1 MRTAFI
7 NNRIIQTHNYRF
19 ESKHYLNEYSF
30 LSLQL
35 EENIDRCM
43 TLGDIA
49 HAFNPPVFKR
59 QFCKKTPR
67 SVQYFQS
74 SDVQNAN
81 EFSNTYV
88 FRGQAESLN
97 LLVNKG
103 DVLVTGFGTIGNIRL
118 VSKFQDL
125 VCYANNVCRIRAN
138 EDIPQG
144 YLYAVLSSKYGY
156 AQLNKNAS
164 GSVVRYIEAPGIK
177 KTLIPNFPESF
188 QVEVDNFIQESA
200 KLREEASYELS
211 NAIEEITQYI
221 AISKLG
227 DIKNTFSSKSVNI
240 SKIYNSL
247 NTRLDPTVYNNNAID
262 QLNNSKIPCKKLSE
276 CDVKIWYPGIFKR
289 AYVKTGIPYIKG
301 SSLFNVNPFRSC
313 DYLSRTRTPMLEQLW
328 LKEGQILMTCAGL
341 CGQVKLITKEYEEK
355 EAIGSPDIIRIQS
368 NDSLFTSQYLF
379 AYLQLPFV
387 VDFMQSLKYGSVIE
401 RFDAEH
407 AGTIPIVEPTRE
419 LSSKIT
425 SIISNYMDYTYR
437 AFKAE
442 EEAISMVETEIE
454 KWNKH

>member
-19 ESKHYLNEYSF
+19 EGKHYLNEYSF

-118 VSKFQDL
+118 VSNFQDL

-200 KLREEASYELS
+200 KLREEATDALDEAIHLLS
-211 NAIEEITQYI
+211 NYI
-221 AISKLG
+221 NIHFVKQAYKTATVSSKVIWNSLRKRMDPPALMNDGVMLMKKVQQLHKTKLVG
-227 DIKNTFSSKSVNI
+227 DISN
-240 SKIYNSL
+240 
-247 NTRLDPTVYNNNAID
+247 VYR
-262 QLNNSKIPCKKLSE
+262 
-276 CDVKIWYPGIFKR
+276 PGIFKR
-289 AYVKTGIPYIKG
+289 CYVSSGLPYIKG
-301 SSLFNVNPFRSC
+301 SEIFNVNPFKRC
-313 DYLSRTRTPMLEQLW
+313 DQLSRTRTPFIEEMALH
-328 LKEGQILMTCAGL
+328 EGQILVTCAGSV
-341 CGQVKLITKEYEEK
+341 GNIKMITKEYDDK
-355 EAIGSPDIIRIQS
+355 EAIGSQDIIRIED
-368 NDSLFTSQYLF
+368 NDSLYTKEYLF
-379 AYLQLPFV
+379 TYLSLPFV
-387 VDFMQSLKYGSVIE
+387 YDYIQSMKYGSVIE
-401 RFDAEH
+401 RIEPFHVES
-407 AGTIPIVEPTRE
+407 IPVIEPTEE
-419 LSSKIT
+419 LSKKIT
-425 SIISNYMDYTYR
+425 NLIQSYMDCTYK

-442 EEAISMVETEIE
+442 EEAISMVEAEIE